1 MDFST
6 FAFIY
11 PAYENVDCMKK
22 VLSFIVFFLLPLFAN
37 AQTFQQLW
45 NKVGEAAKKDLPQTQ
60 IAIIQQIEKKAL
72 KERQYGQLL
81 KAQLKHGILQVGIT
95 PDSLDANVKKMER
108 QYNSL
113 GDPALKAVYATVIGK
128 MYMMLGSDSDEV
140 ASEKMFAKAMANP
153 SVLASLRS
161 DGYEPALIKG
171 DDSEIFS
178 NDLLHVI
185 AMETNRYNTAH
196 AYYQEHGKRDAA
208 CYMAMLEV
216 NDNMDKWGDSVCANK
231 LDSLSRVYQ
240 DLPVACELAI
250 LKLRTMNED
259 EAEAK
264 VALIK
269 QALSKWG
276 TWKRA
281 NYLRNQLRLLEQP
294 SFSINIPKAAILP
307 DSDFALYVS
316 SIRNIAKLNI
326 SIFRVSVDGN
336 THLDPSVSSD
346 YNKLKKFIA
355 SSPVAT
361 YQRNYNGAPAWKC
374 NSDSVKLSGLPVGVY
389 MIEAS
394 TDNKNIKASRRL
406 IRVSDV
412 FAIHQTLPDNKIRLV
427 AVSATTGKPLPDA
440 KIVIT
445 NYNYDGKPT
454 TDKQV
459 LTVDKNGEAVCS
471 YKNMPRHI
479 YAYTPN
485 DKASAERD
493 LFAYFNYF
501 KSSGQPHRIAVYT
514 DRSIYRPGQNVHVA
528 AVAWEANK
536 ECLSSKVAPNMSLTF
551 SLMDANYKK
560 VSEKNV
566 TTDDFGTA
574 SADFSLP
581 QQGLTG
587 SYSVEVKTVNNDRS
601 ASAYFHVEEYKRPL
615 FQVAFD
621 KLTSNYQ
628 VGDTVTLRAIV
639 KTYSGVPVQ
648 DAKVKYTINRREGLR
663 WYYWGNRNK
672 TLILSDST
680 TTGKDGSFKVC
691 VPMSFPTNTR
701 IHGSAFFDFDINAIV
716 TDMSGE
722 THEAQTSL
730 PLSNRNAILTS
741 NLPDK
746 TLRDS
751 LKSVVF
757 AYKNLLGEEVEAMVR
772 YKFDDGAWKEAKT
785 NSTVAIDND
794 FASGLHHLEAI
805 CGTDTLKNDVVVFT
819 LHDKKPAIVTH
830 DWFYV
835 SARQFPSDGSPVY
848 VQVGSSDAGNRLYY
862 TVLSGNKVVE
872 SGNKAFNNNVFTR
885 AFKYEKTYGDG
896 ITIAL
901 AWVVEGRLYEHNVQ
915 IYRPVPDT
923 RLRTEWKTFRNKL
936 IPGQKETWTLQIL
949 SPVGKQTRA
958 QLMTS
963 LYDKSLDALY
973 KHSWQR
979 DNGFS
984 FSLPYSVWVG
994 PSRYTTYLNGS
1005 QYIGNLSVNDL
1016 SFTHFDNSLFQI
1028 KRLFGVVLRYDSKVM
1043 PMSKSIG
1050 AMSEKKIW
1058 IRGTSSLAKKEASF
1072 SNGNVDYNVS
1082 ESQDEGVL
1090 ESEGENSSDNIREN
1104 LTETAFF
1111 YPALPTD
1118 STGRVDISFTLP
1130 ESVTTWRFMGLV
1142 HDADMNCALV
1152 DAEAVASKTIMVQPN
1167 MPRFLREGDK
1177 GQISTLVLNTSNKN
1191 VTGNVKLQIVDPETE
1206 KVIWEKENAYS
1217 VLANGSTSANFDI
1230 DAAEL
1235 LRLSKGKTFLAAR
1248 VVAEGDGH
1256 SDGEQQWLPLLPDRE
1271 YVVNTIPFYQNQ
1283 KEEKEINLTHLF
1295 PIDSKD
1301 RKLTIEYTANPLWL
1315 VLQAMPT
1322 LANPNDKDAASLS
1335 AAIFAN
1341 VLGKK
1346 ILSSSPLIAKTIAL
1360 WKHETGKENSLAS
1373 NLVKNNELKTM
1384 VLNET
1389 PWVSA
1394 AENDGERKQKLS
1406 EYLDENTLTYRAT
1419 DYATKL
1425 RSLQNAD
1432 GSFSWWP
1439 GMAGS
1444 DMMTVN
1450 VVETLTRLNYLSK
1463 TQTSDFNDIISKG
1476 FGFLDGK
1483 VSKEVESLKKLERKG
1498 DKKLTP
1504 SELACHW
1511 LYSSALAKRNITSDM
1526 NYIVYLLDKS
1536 SNNLT
1541 IYGKA
1546 GSAVILAQYGKQG
1559 HAKELIESIRQYSVY
1574 TDEMGR
1580 YFDTSRALY
1589 SWCDYRIPTQTFAI
1603 EALRRVEPTDTTT
1616 INQMLQWLLQEK
1628 RTTMWSTTINTVN
1641 AVYALLL
1648 GNNNMTLDNN
1658 LAGSQP
1664 VVFTIDGKQIALPNA
1679 TSGIGYVKTTVNPV
1693 NVSKFKVRKFTD
1705 GISWGA
1711 VYAQFTQKSSKV
1723 KNNESGLSIKREVI
1737 GTNSMKVGD
1746 KITVRLTVTAIRDFD
1761 FIQIQDKRAACL
1773 EPVKQISGYRNG
1785 YYAAPK
1791 DNVTDY
1797 FFDHM
1802 SKGRHVIE
1810 TEYYINRKGNYS
1822 SGIAT
1827 IQCAYSPEFCGR
1839 EQGKEYIVK

>member
-11 PAYENVDCMKK
+11 PTYENIDCMKK
-22 VLSFIVFFLLPLFAN
+22 VLSIIVLFLLPLFAN

-45 NKVGEAAKKDLPQTQ
+45 NKVGDAAKKDLPKTQ

-72 KERQYGQLL
+72 KEKQYGQLL
-81 KAQLKHGILQVGIT
+81 KAQLKQGMLQVEIT

-113 GDPALKAVYATVIGK
+113 SDPALKAVYATVLGK
-128 MYMMLGSDSDEV
+128 MYTMLGSDSDEV
-140 ASEKMFAKAMANP
+140 ASKKMFGKAMANP
-153 SVLASLRS
+153 SVLASRKS

-171 DDSEIFS
+171 DASEIFN

-185 AMETNRYNTAH
+185 AMETNHYNTAH
-196 AYYQEHGKRDAA
+196 AYYQEYGNRDAA
-208 CYMAMLEV
+208 CYMATLEV
-216 NDNMDKWGDSVCANK
+216 NDNMDRWGNTVCANK
-231 LDSLSRVYQ
+231 LDSLLRVYQ

-250 LKLRTMNED
+250 LKLRTMNEED
-259 EAEAK
+259 AEAK
-264 VALIK
+264 VVFIK

-276 TWKRA
+276 TWMRA
-281 NYLRNQLRLLEQP
+281 NYLRNQLKLLEQP
-294 SFSINIPKAAILP
+294 SFSIYSKTDILP
-307 DSDFALYVS
+307 NSDFTLYVS

-326 SIFRVSVDGN
+326 SIFKASVDGN
-336 THLDPSVSSD
+336 THLDPSVSSE

-355 SSPVAT
+355 SSPIAT
-361 YQRNYNGAPAWKC
+361 YERSYNGAPAWKC

-412 FAIHQTLPDNKIRLV
+412 FVIHQTLPDNKIRLA

-445 NYNYDGKPT
+445 NYHYSGKPT
-454 TDKQV
+454 TDKQT
-459 LTVDKNGEAVCS
+459 LAVDKNGEAVCS
-471 YKNMPRHI
+471 YKNMPRFI

-501 KSSGQPHRIAVYT
+501 KSSSQPHRIAVYT

-536 ECLSSKVAPNMSLTF
+536 EELSSKVAPNTSLTF

-560 VSEKNV
+560 VSEKNA
-566 TTDDFGTA
+566 TTDEFGTA

-587 SYSVEVKTVNNDRS
+587 SYSVEVKTGNNDRS
-601 ASAYFHVEEYKRPL
+601 ASAYFHVEEYKRPQ

-621 KLTSNYQ
+621 KYNGNYQ
-628 VGDTVTLRAIV
+628 AGDTVTLRAV
-639 KTYSGVPVQ
+639 AKTYSGVPVQ
-648 DAKVKYTINRREGLR
+648 NAKVKYTINRREGLR

-680 TTGKDGSFKVC
+680 TTGKDGSFKVS
-691 VPMSFPTNTR
+691 VPMSFPANAR

-722 THEAQTSL
+722 TNEAQTSL

-751 LKSVVF
+751 LKSVTF

-772 YKFDDGAWKEAKT
+772 YKFDNGAWKEAKT

-794 FASGLHHLEAI
+794 FTSGLHHLEAI
-805 CGTDTLKNDVVVFT
+805 CGMDTLKNDVVVFT

-885 AFKYEKTYGDG
+885 AFRYEKTYGDG

-901 AWVVEGRLYEHNVQ
+901 AWVARGRLYEHNVQ

-923 RLRTEWKTFRNKL
+923 KLRTAWKTFRNKL

-958 QLMTS
+958 QLMAS

-973 KHSWQR
+973 QHSWQR

-984 FSLPYSVWVG
+984 FSLPYSVWLG
-994 PSRYTTYLNGS
+994 PSRYTAYLNGS
-1005 QYIGNLSVNDL
+1005 QYLGNLSVKDL
-1016 SFTHFDNSLFQI
+1016 SFTHFDSSLFQI
-1028 KRLFGVVLRYDSKVM
+1028 RHLLGVVLRYDSEVI
-1043 PMSKSIG
+1043 PESKAMG
-1050 AMSEKKIW
+1050 AMSVKKTR
-1058 IRGTSSLAKKEASF
+1058 IRGTNSFAKKEKASH
-1072 SNGNVDYNVS
+1072 GNVDYNVS
-1082 ESQDEGVL
+1082 ESRDEGVL
-1090 ESEGENSSDNIREN
+1090 ESEEEHSNNNIREN

-1118 STGRVDISFTLP
+1118 SLGCVNISFTLP
-1130 ESVTTWRFMGLV
+1130 ESVTTWRFMGLA
-1142 HDADMNCALV
+1142 HDADMNSALI

-1177 GQISTLVLNTSNKN
+1177 GQISTLVLNTSNKDM
-1191 VTGNVKLQIVDPETE
+1191 TGKVKLQVVDPETE

-1217 VLANGSTSANFDI
+1217 VLANGSTYANFDI

-1248 VVAEGDGH
+1248 IVAEGDGY

-1271 YVVNTIPFYQNQ
+1271 YVVNTIPFYQNH
-1283 KEEKEINLTHLF
+1283 KGIKEIELTHLF

-1315 VLQAMPT
+1315 VLQSMPT

-1341 VLGKK
+1341 VLGKE
-1346 ILSSSPLIAKTIAL
+1346 IVSSSPIIAKTIAL
-1360 WKHETGKENSLAS
+1360 WKNESGKDNSLVS
-1373 NLVKNNELKTM
+1373 NLAKDSDLKTM

-1389 PWVSA
+1389 PWVTDA
-1394 AENDGERKQKLS
+1394 DNETERKRQLA
-1406 EYLDENTLTYRAT
+1406 EYLDENTLAYRT
-1419 DYATKL
+1419 SDFTSKL
-1425 RSLQNAD
+1425 RSLQNSD

-1444 DMMTVN
+1444 DLMTAT
-1450 VVETLTRLNYLSK
+1450 VVETLIRLNHLS
-1463 TQTSDFNDIISKG
+1463 QTKVNDFNDIIIKG
-1476 FGFLDGK
+1476 FRYLDGK
-1483 VSKEVESLKKLERKG
+1483 VAKEVVELKKLEKKG
-1498 DKKLTP
+1498 EKNLTP

-1511 LYSSALAKRNITSDM
+1511 LYSSALAKRSKTSDM
-1526 NYIVYLLDKS
+1526 DYLVNLLGKS
-1536 SNNLT
+1536 SNSLT

-1580 YFDTSRALY
+1580 YFDTPRAHY

-1603 EALRRVEPTDTTT
+1603 EALRLVEPTDTTT

-1648 GNNNMTLDNN
+1648 GNGNMTLDNRFS
-1658 LAGSQP
+1658 GSEP
-1664 VVFTIDGKQIALPNA
+1664 VELTIDGNQIALPNA
-1679 TSGIGYVKTTVNPV
+1679 TSGIGYVKTTVDPANARML
-1693 NVSKFKVRKFTD
+1693 KVQKFTD
-1705 GISWGA
+1705 GTSWGA
-1711 VYAQFTQKSSKV
+1711 VYAQFTQNSSKV
-1723 KNNESGLSIKREVI
+1723 KTTESGLSIKREVI
-1737 GTNSMKVGD
+1737 GINKMKVGD
-1746 KITVRLTVTAIRDFD
+1746 KIKVRLTINAVRDFD

-1773 EPVKQISGYRNG
+1773 EPVSQISGYYGG
-1785 YYAAPK
+1785 YYVAPK
-1791 DNVTDY
+1791 DNVTNY
-1797 FFDHM
+1797 FFDHLH
-1802 SKGRHVIE
+1802 KGRHVIE
-1810 TEYYINRKGNYS
+1810 TEYYINRKGDYT